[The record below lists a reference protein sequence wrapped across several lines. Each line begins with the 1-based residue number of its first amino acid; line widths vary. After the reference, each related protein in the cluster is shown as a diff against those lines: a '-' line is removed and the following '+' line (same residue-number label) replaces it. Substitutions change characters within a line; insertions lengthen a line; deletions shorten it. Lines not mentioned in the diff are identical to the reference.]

1 MGRKTFLS
9 VNSWVGMKES
19 KWWGLGVSSP
29 SLPKSFL
36 LKMEIKL
43 KEEIGYHFWTK
54 MPICNCTWASS
65 TLLFF
70 TLFFSFSF
78 SFFLLDVAC
87 LLLFFFYFFIFY
99 DLLGMLVQ
107 NFFFFFFGCC
117 CCYLDVIFLWTWFL
131 FFNKF
136 RWLIFFFFLVIY
148 HFFGFNWISFF
159 HKGIYVNLYKIT
171 FSIIFPLPTK

>member
-9 VNSWVGMKES
+9 VNGWVGMKES

-43 KEEIGYHFWTK
+43 KEEIGHHFWMK

-70 TLFFSFSF
+70 TLF
-78 SFFLLDVAC
+78 L
-87 LLLFFFYFFIFY
+87 
-99 DLLGMLVQ
+99 
-107 NFFFFFFGCC
+107 FFFFFPPGCC
-117 CCYLDVIFLWTWFL
+117 LPPPLLFLFFYFLRFTRHACPVFFFFFWLLLLLFRCDFLWTWFL

-136 RWLIFFFFLVIY
+136 RWLIFFFFWL
-148 HFFGFNWISFF
+148 F
-159 HKGIYVNLYKIT
+159 IT
-171 FSIIFPLPTK
+171 FLVLIGLNFLTRIYA

>member
-1 MGRKTFLS
+1 MKNFGEKMGRKTFLS
-9 VNSWVGMKES
+9 VNGWVGMKES

-43 KEEIGYHFWTK
+43 KEEIGHHFWTK

-78 SFFLLDVAC
+78 SFFLLDIAC
-87 LLLFFFYFFIFY
+87 LLLVFFYFFYFLW
-99 DLLGMLVQ
+99 LLGMLVY
-107 NFFFFFFGCC
+107 NFFFFFFLLLFRC
-117 CCYLDVIFLWTWFL
+117 DFFMDMIF
-131 FFNKF
+131 
-136 RWLIFFFFLVIY
+136 IF
-148 HFFGFNWISFF
+148 
-159 HKGIYVNLYKIT
+159 
-171 FSIIFPLPTK
+171 

>member
-43 KEEIGYHFWTK
+43 KEEIGHHFWMK

-70 TLFFSFSF
+70 TLFF
-78 SFFLLDVAC
+78 FFFFFPPGHCLPPPLLF
-87 LLLFFFYFFIFY
+87 LFFFYFLWFT
-99 DLLGMLVQ
+99 GHACPE
-107 NFFFFFFGCC
+107 FFFFFGCC

-136 RWLIFFFFLVIY
+136 RWLIFFFWLFITFLVLIG
-148 HFFGFNWISFF
+148 HQFFFFFYGNWKSFF
-159 HKGIYVNLYKIT
+159 NKGICINLY
-171 FSIIFPLPTK
+171 

>member
-43 KEEIGYHFWTK
+43 KEEIGHHFWTK

-70 TLFFSFSF
+70 TLFFFSF

-99 DLLGMLVQ
+99 VLLGMLVQ
-107 NFFFFFFGCC
+107 YFFFFGCC
-117 CCYLDVIFLWTWFL
+117 CCYLDVIFVWTWFL

-136 RWLIFFFFLVIY
+136 RLLTFFFWSWLSLFW
-148 HFFGFNWISFF
+148 F
-159 HKGIYVNLYKIT
+159 
-171 FSIIFPLPTK
+171 